1 MVAEGLVGK
10 SCGILMPFLSFP
22 FFFLALFVLRVRE
35 LRSLALDVSV
45 DVSCRYRYIVKLAI
59 AEKRKAEL

>member
-10 SCGILMPFLSFP
+10 SCGILTPFL
-22 FFFLALFVLRVRE
+22 FFLALFVLRVRE

>member
-10 SCGILMPFLSFP
+10 SCGILMPFLSFL
-22 FFFLALFVLRVRE
+22 FFLALFVLRVRE